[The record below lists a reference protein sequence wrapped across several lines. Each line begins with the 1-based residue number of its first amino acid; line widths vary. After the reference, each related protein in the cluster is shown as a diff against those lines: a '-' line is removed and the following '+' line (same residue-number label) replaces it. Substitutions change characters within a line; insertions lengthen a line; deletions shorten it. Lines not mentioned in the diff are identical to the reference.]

1 MAECSEATKERAT
14 VSFAERMLKIDRRII
29 FLVIGICTLLPLLYP
44 VGLPIRI
51 SPEVQ
56 GVYDYIEQMPERSVF
71 LLSIDFDPASKPE
84 LHPQAIAL
92 LRHAFKK
99 NLRVVAMTLWVS
111 GTGMADQLVTQVA
124 KEMGKEKGK
133 DYVFLGWSPGGT
145 AVIINM
151 GQDLYNSFPSDYSGK
166 PTKGQ
171 PVLEGVQSLKDVTY
185 AISLGAGNPGV
196 EAWYV
201 FGKDKYKFELGGGCT
216 GVIAPG
222 LYPLLRSGQIN
233 GLIGGLRGAAE
244 YESLIGQKG
253 RAVAGM
259 DAQSA
264 THLAIIVL
272 VAICNLFYF
281 SIRRQTNRQ
290 SQGV

>member
-1 MAECSEATKERAT
+1 MKMTLS
-14 VSFAERMLKIDRRII
+14 ERMLKIDRRII
-29 FLVIGICTLLPLLYP
+29 FLVIGLCTLLPLLYP

-51 SPEVQ
+51 SPEVRSI
-56 GVYDYIEQMPERSVF
+56 YDYIEALPERSVF

-84 LHPQAIAL
+84 LHPQAIAI
-92 LRHAFKK
+92 LRHAFRK

-111 GTGMADQLVTQVA
+111 GTGMADQLLKQVA
-124 KEMGKEKGK
+124 DEMGKENGK
-133 DYVFLGWSPGGT
+133 DYVFLGWSPGGS

-151 GQDLYNSFPSDYSGK
+151 GQDLYTTFPSDYGGRPS
-166 PTKGQ
+166 KGLA
-171 PVLEGVQSLKDVTY
+171 VLEGVNSLKDVTY

-201 FGKDKYKFELGGGCT
+201 YGKDKYKFELGGGCT

-281 SIRRQTNRQ
+281 SLRHQESRGRRT
-290 SQGV
+290 GHVGH

>member
-1 MAECSEATKERAT
+1 
-14 VSFAERMLKIDRRII
+14 
-29 FLVIGICTLLPLLYP
+29 
-44 VGLPIRI
+44 
-51 SPEVQ
+51 
-56 GVYDYIEQMPERSVF
+56 
-71 LLSIDFDPASKPE
+71 
-84 LHPQAIAL
+84 
-92 LRHAFKK
+92 
-99 NLRVVAMTLWVS
+99 
-111 GTGMADQLVTQVA
+111 MADQLLKQVA
-124 KEMGKEKGK
+124 AEMGKESGQ
-133 DYVFLGWSPGGT
+133 DYVFLGWSPGGP

-151 GQDLYNSFPSDYSGK
+151 GQDLYTAFPSDYGGK
-166 PTKGQ
+166 ATKGLS
-171 PVLEGVQSLKDVTY
+171 VLDGVDSLKDVTY

-201 FGKDKYKFELGGGCT
+201 YGKDKYKFELGGGCT

-281 SIRRQTNRQ
+281 SLRQQ
-290 SQGV
+290 QGRSELQR

>member
-1 MAECSEATKERAT
+1 VT
-14 VSFAERMLKIDRRII
+14 FAERMLKIDRRII
-29 FLVIGICTLLPLLYP
+29 FLVIGLCTLLPLLYP

-51 SPEVQ
+51 SPEVH
-56 GVYDYIEQMPERSVF
+56 GVYDYIESLPERSVF

-84 LHPQAIAL
+84 LHPQAVAI
-92 LRHAFKK
+92 LRHAFRK
-99 NLRVVAMTLWVS
+99 NLRVIGMTLWVS
-111 GTGMADQLVTQVA
+111 GTGMADELISNIA
-124 KEMGKEKGK
+124 KEAGKERGV
-133 DYVFLGWSPGGT
+133 DYIFLGWSPGGT

-151 GQDLYNSFPSDYSGK
+151 GQDLYTTFPSDYGGH

-171 PVLEGVQSLKDVTY
+171 PVLDGVNSLRDVAY
-185 AISLGAGNPGV
+185 AVSLGAGNPGV

-244 YESLIGQKG
+244 YESLVGQKG

-272 VAICNLFYF
+272 VMLCNVFYF
-281 SIRRQTNRQ
+281 TTRRAGRLG
-290 SQGV
+290 QGR

>member
-1 MAECSEATKERAT
+1 M
-14 VSFAERMLKIDRRII
+14 SFAERMLKIDRRII
-29 FLVIGICTLLPLLYP
+29 FAVIGLCTLLPLLYP
-44 VGLPIRI
+44 VGLPIKI
-51 SPEVQ
+51 SSEVR

-84 LHPQAIAL
+84 LYPQAVAI
-92 LRHAFKK
+92 LRHAFRK
-99 NLRVVAMTLWVS
+99 NLRVVTMTLWVS

-124 KEMGKEKGK
+124 QEMGKERGK
-133 DYVFLGWSPGGT
+133 DYTFLGWSPGGT
-145 AVIINM
+145 AVIINL
-151 GQDLYNSFPSDYSGK
+151 GQDLYNTFPSDYSGK

-171 PVLEGVQSLKDVTY
+171 AVLEGVQSLRDVTY
-185 AISLGAGNPGV
+185 LVSLGAGNPGV

-244 YESLIGQKG
+244 YETLIGQKG

-272 VAICNLFYF
+272 VALCNIFYF
-281 SIRRQTNRQ
+281 SMRRQARQ
-290 SQGV
+290 QGERS

>member
-1 MAECSEATKERAT
+1 VT
-14 VSFAERMLKIDRRII
+14 FAERMLKIDRRII
-29 FLVIGICTLLPLLYP
+29 FLVIGLCTLLPLLYP
-44 VGLPIRI
+44 VGLPIKI
-51 SPEVQ
+51 SPEVR
-56 GVYDYIEQMPERSVF
+56 GMYDYIEKLPEGSVF
-71 LLSIDFDPASKPE
+71 LLSLDFDPASKPE

-92 LRHAFKK
+92 LRHAFRK
-99 NLRVVAMTLWVS
+99 NLRIVAMTLWVS

-124 KEMGKEKGK
+124 KEMGKEQGK
-133 DYVFLGWSPGGT
+133 DYVFLGWSPGGS

-151 GQDLYNSFPSDYSGK
+151 GQDLYTSFPSDYSGK

-171 PVLEGVQSLKDVTY
+171 PVLDGVQSLKDVNY
-185 AISLGAGNPGV
+185 AISLAAGNPGV

-253 RAVAGM
+253 RAMAGM

-264 THLAIIVL
+264 THAAIVVL
-272 VAICNLFYF
+272 VVLCNIFYF
-281 SIRRQTNRQ
+281 SIRQQVRQ
-290 SQGV
+290 QGQVR

>member
-1 MAECSEATKERAT
+1 MKKE
-14 VSFAERMLKIDRRII
+14 
-29 FLVIGICTLLPLLYP
+29 
-44 VGLPIRI
+44 
-51 SPEVQ
+51 Q
-56 GVYDYIEQMPERSVF
+56 
-71 LLSIDFDPASKPE
+71 
-84 LHPQAIAL
+84 
-92 LRHAFKK
+92 
-99 NLRVVAMTLWVS
+99 
-111 GTGMADQLVTQVA
+111 
-124 KEMGKEKGK
+124 GK
-133 DYVFLGWSPGGT
+133 DYVFLGWSPGAS

-151 GQDLYNSFPSDYSGK
+151 GQDIYTAFPSDYSGK

-171 PVLEGVQSLKDVTY
+171 PVLNGVRNLKDVSY
-185 AISLGAGNPGV
+185 AVSLAAGNPGV

-201 FGKDKYKFELGGGCT
+201 FGKDKYNFELGGGCT

-264 THLAIIVL
+264 THAAIVVL
-272 VAICNLFYF
+272 VVICNLFYF
-281 SIRRQTNRQ
+281 SIRQQARQQRQ
-290 SQGV
+290 VR

>member
-1 MAECSEATKERAT
+1 
-14 VSFAERMLKIDRRII
+14 MLKIDRRII
-29 FLVIGICTLLPLLYP
+29 FLVIGLCTLLPLLYP
-44 VGLPIRI
+44 VGLPIKI
-51 SPEVQ
+51 SPEVRSI
-56 GVYDYIEQMPERSVF
+56 YDYMESLPERSVF
-71 LLSIDFDPASKPE
+71 LLSVDFDPASKPE

-92 LRHAFKK
+92 LRHAFRK
-99 NLRVVAMTLWVS
+99 NLRVVVMTLWVT
-111 GTGMADQLVTQVA
+111 GTGMADQLLKQVA
-124 KEMGKEKGK
+124 AEMGKDDGK
-133 DYVFLGWSPGGT
+133 DYVFLGWSPGGS

-151 GQDLYNSFPSDYSGK
+151 GQDLYTAFPSDYGGR
-166 PTKGQ
+166 PTKGLV
-171 PVLEGVQSLKDVTY
+171 VLDGVNSLKDVMY

-201 FGKDKYKFELGGGCT
+201 YGKDKYKFELGGGCT

-272 VAICNLFYF
+272 VAMCNLFYF
-281 SIRRQTNRQ
+281 SLRQQQGQ
-290 SQGV
+290 SRGQA

>member
-1 MAECSEATKERAT
+1 MTLS
-14 VSFAERMLKIDRRII
+14 ERMLKIDRRII
-29 FLVIGICTLLPLLYP
+29 FLMIGLCTLLPLLYP

-51 SPEVQ
+51 SSEVR
-56 GVYDYIEQMPERSVF
+56 GVYDHIESLPEQSVF

-84 LHPQAIAL
+84 LYPQAIAL
-92 LRHAFKK
+92 LRHAFRK
-99 NLRVVAMTLWVS
+99 NLRVITMTLWVS

-124 KEMGKEKGK
+124 KEMGKEYGT
-133 DYVFLGWSPGGT
+133 DYAFLGWSPGGQ

-151 GQDLYNSFPSDYSGK
+151 GQDLYSAFPSDYSGK
-166 PTKGQ
+166 STKDL
-171 PVLEGVQSLKDVTY
+171 PVLDGVRSLKDVGY
-185 AISLGAGNPGV
+185 MVSLGAGRPGV
-196 EAWYV
+196 EEWYV

-216 GVIAPG
+216 GVMAPG

-253 RAVAGM
+253 KAVAGM

-264 THLAIIVL
+264 THLAIILL
-272 VAICNLFYF
+272 VIMCNVFYF
-281 SIRRQTNRQ
+281 SLRQQRR
-290 SQGV
+290 